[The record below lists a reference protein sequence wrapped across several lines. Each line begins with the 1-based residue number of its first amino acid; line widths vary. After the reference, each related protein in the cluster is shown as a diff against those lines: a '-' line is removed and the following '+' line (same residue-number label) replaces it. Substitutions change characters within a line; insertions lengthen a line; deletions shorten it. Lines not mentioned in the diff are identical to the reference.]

1 MTPPPPEKVVDLD
14 VAHLEALLRRLESG
28 ALEPDDLATL
38 RAVLESYRYVTQL
51 IDHKSTTIARLRKLL
66 FGASTEKTADVVG
79 REASNPPPDG
89 ETKASPIA
97 AETPPGKD
105 ASSPPGEPGDA
116 PQRPKKKGHGRNG
129 ADDFPGARRVPVSHP
144 TLKPGEG
151 CPDCQRG
158 TAYALS
164 TPGILLRFM
173 GQAPIQATVYELQK
187 LRCHLCG
194 QVFTAEPPAGVGP
207 EKYDATVS
215 SMVGL
220 LKYGSGVPFN
230 RLDGLQEHL
239 AIPLPASTQWDLVNA
254 AANQLQPA
262 HDALIRHAAQGEV
275 LYNDDTTVKI
285 LERMSANARQATW
298 DTTAAET
305 TPQTQS
311 TTQTAAAPERT
322 GLFTSGVVAT
332 RDGRR
337 IALFFSGHQ
346 HAGENLRDVLRHRAT
361 ALAPPIQMCDAL
373 SRNRPAELQTILA
386 NCLAHA
392 RRQFVDVHEQFPTD
406 CRYVLEVFE
415 TIYATDATARKQ
427 GLTSEER
434 LRLHQAQSGPP
445 LEQLRDWLKRQ
456 ADVRLVE
463 PNSGLGK
470 AIDYLRKH
478 WDKLTLFLRVAGA
491 PLDNNIVERA
501 LKKAILHRKNA
512 YFYKTLHGA
521 SVGDLYMSLIH
532 TCELNAVSPFA
543 YLTALQRNSAAVAAD
558 PDRWLPWN
566 FHEALPDQA

>member
-1 MTPPPPEKVVDLD
+1 MPPPPPEKVVDLD

-66 FGASTEKTADVVG
+66 FGAPTEKTADVVG
-79 REASNPPPDG
+79 REASEPPPNG
-89 ETKASPIA
+89 APEASPLA
-97 AETPPGKD
+97 AETSPGDD
-105 ASSPPGEPGDA
+105 ASAAQPDTA
-116 PQRPKKKGHGRNG
+116 QRPPKKGHGRNG

-144 TLKPGEG
+144 TLKPGDG

-230 RLDGLQEHL
+230 RLDGLQDHL

-254 AANQLQPA
+254 AASQLQPA
-262 HDALIRHAAQGEV
+262 HDALLRHAAQGEV

-285 LERMSANARQATW
+285 LERMSAHARQATL
-298 DTTAAET
+298 DTTAET
-305 TPQTQS
+305 TEPRQ
-311 TTQTAAAPERT
+311 RT

-346 HAGENLRDVLRHRAT
+346 HAGENLRDVLQHRADT
-361 ALAPPIQMCDAL
+361 LSPPIQMCDAL
-373 SRNRPAELQTILA
+373 SRNRPGELQTILA

-392 RRQFVDVHEQFPTD
+392 RRQFVDVHEQFPTE

-415 TIYATDATARKQ
+415 TIYATDATTREK
-427 GLTSEER
+427 GLSSEER
-434 LRLHQAQSGPP
+434 LRLHQAESGPP
-445 LEQLRDWLKRQ
+445 LVQLRDWLKRQ
-456 ADVRLVE
+456 VDERLVE

-491 PLDNNIVERA
+491 PLDNNLVERA

-512 YFYKTLHGA
+512 YFYKTQHGA
-521 SVGDLYMSLIH
+521 SVGDIYMSLIH

-543 YLTALQRNSAAVAAD
+543 YLTALQRHSTAVAAD

-566 FHEALPDQA
+566 FHESLPD